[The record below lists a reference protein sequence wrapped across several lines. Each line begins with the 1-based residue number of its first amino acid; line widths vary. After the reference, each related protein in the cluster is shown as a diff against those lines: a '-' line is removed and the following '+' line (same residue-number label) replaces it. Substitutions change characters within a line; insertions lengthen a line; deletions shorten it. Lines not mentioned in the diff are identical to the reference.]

1 MTVSQPD
8 SMQGRLSNVDLS
20 SNICIELLFIDTFMV
35 L

>member
-8 SMQGRLSNVDLS
+8 AMQGRLLNLDLS
-20 SNICIELLFIDTFMV
+20 SNICIELLFIELVMV